1 MQVGLVGSGNMAR
14 ALARGWGRPV
24 LCFDPVAERA
34 RALAQETGGEAL
46 ASNAEVARRAEL
58 VVLCHKPAQ
67 LQSVAEEVAPQAR
80 AVASILAATP
90 LDAVREA
97 YPGLPVYRFIPSLP
111 VEVRQGAVVQA
122 ADPEREGAALPGALA
137 PDAIEEAPGGGGA
150 LGAQALSRDLAL
162 DARVRELFAELGS
175 LVVLDD
181 ALLDVATGLMSCA
194 PAYVA
199 LVAEAQI
206 DAGVRRGIPAAEGA
220 RLVVQTLAGTAEL
233 LRRREYDTLALR
245 REVCSPGGLT
255 ARGVDALERGGVR
268 AAFSEALDA
277 VLRRRGR
284 GGPGGQGGRRG
295 PGRDGE
301 RVRREQSR

>member
-1 MQVGLVGSGNMAR
+1 MQIGLIGCGNMAR

-34 RALAQETGGEAL
+34 RALAEETGGEAL
-46 ASNAEVARRAEL
+46 ASNAEVASQAEL

-67 LQSVAEEVAPQAR
+67 LQVIAEEVAAHAR

-90 LDAVREA
+90 LASLREA
-97 YPGLPVYRFIPSLP
+97 YPGRPVYRFMPSLP

-122 ADPEREGAALPGALA
+122 ADPEREGIPDGDAAS
-137 PDAIEEAPGGGGA
+137 DA
-150 LGAQALSRDLAL
+150 Q
-162 DARVRELFAELGS
+162 VRELFAELGS

-199 LVAEAQI
+199 LVAEAQV
-206 DAGVRRGIPAAEGA
+206 DAGVRRGIPAEEGA

-233 LRRREYDTLALR
+233 LRRRGYDTLALR
-245 REVCSPGGLT
+245 REVSSPGGLT
-255 ARGVDALERGGVR
+255 ARGVAALERAGVR
-268 AAFSEALDA
+268 TAFSDALDA
-277 VLRRRGR
+277 VLRRRG
-284 GGPGGQGGRRG
+284 GSGSGRRG
-295 PGRDGE
+295 P
-301 RVRREQSR
+301 RR